1 MFQSLFESGLA
12 PHGICLLWDPA
23 LLWLH
28 ATSDLLIGI
37 SYYVI
42 PLGLAWLTIRRR
54 DLIFG
59 WMFWLFA
66 LFILACGTTH
76 FMDVWVLWHP
86 DYGVQG
92 LLKAFTAVAS
102 VLTASLLWVI
112 VPRLLA
118 IPTPEQLKRVSNQL
132 TEETVRHERTAEQ
145 LRRSEESFR
154 LLIESVRDYAVFMMD
169 RAGRITSWNVGAQ
182 NITGFRQDEII
193 GQHYARFFTPE
204 DQAGGKPMRMMVT
217 AEAEGVCHD
226 EGWRVRK
233 DGTLFIADST
243 IHSIVDDDGVLI
255 GFSKVTRD
263 ITQRR
268 QAERD
273 LEQARS
279 ALAQSQKMQAVG
291 QLTGGIAHDFNNM
304 LTAVLGGVEL
314 IETAREAVSP
324 SVARTIR
331 MIRRAADHGA
341 ELTTRLLAFSR
352 KQTLIPGITDLNRL
366 VSETMELLR
375 RTLGNSITL
384 EMELS
389 SDVWPIFVDANQVE
403 AALLNLAVNARDA
416 MADGGTLTITTGN
429 IHLDEQYS
437 RHHDEIAS
445 GDYAFIAV
453 RDTGCGMPSDVLE
466 HALEPFYTTKGVG
479 KGTGLG
485 LSQVYGF
492 VKQSGGHVELQ
503 SRVGAGTTVMMYF
516 PRSHA
521 EAAVAGQAVSRSG
534 PALPTGTEKI
544 LIVEDE
550 EEVRAYSVT
559 AARHLGYDVIE
570 ARDAQTALSLLQEKA
585 GISLLLTDVGLP
597 GVDGRDL
604 ARMAQSAHPALK
616 IVFTSGY
623 AQPTLAEL
631 GLLDRGVR
639 LLPKPFRIEDLAHA
653 LRSAL
658 DADRGDTDEGTKASG

>member
-1 MFQSLFESGLA
+1 
-12 PHGICLLWDPA
+12 
-23 LLWLH
+23 
-28 ATSDLLIGI
+28 
-37 SYYVI
+37 
-42 PLGLAWLTIRRR
+42 
-54 DLIFG
+54 
-59 WMFWLFA
+59 
-66 LFILACGTTH
+66 
-76 FMDVWVLWHP
+76 
-86 DYGVQG
+86 
-92 LLKAFTAVAS
+92 S
-102 VLTASLLWVI
+102 VLTASLLWII

-118 IPTPEQLKRVSNQL
+118 IPTPEQLKRVSSQL

-154 LLIESVRDYAVFMMD
+154 LLLESVTDYAVFMMD
-169 RAGRITSWNVGAQ
+169 RNGRITSWNLGAQ
-182 NITGFRQDEII
+182 NITAYRQDEII

-204 DQAGGKPMRMMVT
+204 DQADGKPMQMMVA
-217 AEAEGVCHD
+217 AEADGVCHD

-233 DGTLFIADST
+233 DGSLFIADST
-243 IHSIVDDDGVLI
+243 IHSVVDDQGVLI

-314 IETAREAVSP
+314 IETRGEPLNAGI
-324 SVARTIR
+324 ARTVR
-331 MIRRAADHGA
+331 MIRRAAEHGA

-352 KQTLIPGITDLNRL
+352 KQTLMPGITDVNRL
-366 VSETMELLR
+366 VSETMELVR
-375 RTLGNSITL
+375 RTLGSSIML

-389 SDVWPIFVDANQVE
+389 TEVWPVFVDANQVE

-416 MADGGTLTITTGN
+416 MPDGGMLTITTGN
-429 IHLDEQYS
+429 VHLDEHYS
-437 RHHDEIAS
+437 RRHDEIAS

-453 RDTGCGMPSDVLE
+453 RDTGCGMAQDVLE

-503 SRVGAGTTVMMYF
+503 SRVGVGTTVTMYF
-516 PRSHA
+516 PRSRA
-521 EAAVAGQAVSRSG
+521 ERAVAGQSAERGG
-534 PALPTGTEKI
+534 PDLPTGTEKI

-559 AARHLGYDVIE
+559 AARHLGYEVSE
-570 ARDAQTALSLLQEKA
+570 ASDAQMALKVLEQTP
-585 GISLLLTDVGLP
+585 GISLILTDVGLP
-597 GVDGRDL
+597 GVNGRDL
-604 ARMAQSAHPALK
+604 ARMAQESHPGLK
-616 IVFTSGY
+616 VVFTSGY

-639 LLPKPFRIEDLAHA
+639 LLPKPFRIESLASV

-658 DADRGDTDEGTKASG
+658 DTDRADQASESKTGG